1 MIGFGVCEVAGDDE
15 TNIISGEVTPFFND
29 VNSFRLANG
38 LVGDPRFLSRLLWQR
53 FPGFRVGEKV
63 DKAWAFNGFGAEMDF
78 FVWSSNGGRR
88 VDKVVEGSDVEFEL
102 VAWSSS
108 TAEMITNDW

>member
-38 LVGDPRFLSRLLWQR
+38 LVGDPRFLSRLL
-53 FPGFRVGEKV
+53 
-63 DKAWAFNGFGAEMDF
+63 
-78 FVWSSNGGRR
+78 
-88 VDKVVEGSDVEFEL
+88 
-102 VAWSSS
+102 
-108 TAEMITNDW
+108 

>member
-1 MIGFGVCEVAGDDE
+1 
-15 TNIISGEVTPFFND
+15 
-29 VNSFRLANG
+29 
-38 LVGDPRFLSRLLWQR
+38 
-53 FPGFRVGEKV
+53 
-63 DKAWAFNGFGAEMDF
+63 MDF

-108 TAEMITNDW
+108 TAEMITDDW